1 VVGHNY
7 GDLSADHY
15 MDMLDDLINKDGY
28 TLDYI
33 RSRRLSM
40 DHCGVYPRPDQLPR
54 MKKFGIYLS
63 CGSGEL
69 TRSWPW
75 VEKYGLK
82 YQDWVS
88 PVKSALDAGIRVVFE
103 TEGYVTDGLF
113 TSFTPFITR
122 KNDLGKL
129 VSPQNAVDRNVV
141 IKMATS
147 WSAEYVLK
155 EDKIGTLAKGKW
167 ADFLVLNKDYF
178 TVPVEEIDTIYPIVT
193 VVGGKIRYAR
203 ADAAPALGIDP
214 VGAQIRYGWETGK
227 QRRLD
232 PGN

>member
-1 VVGHNY
+1 
-7 GDLSADHY
+7 
-15 MDMLDDLINKDGY
+15 
-28 TLDYI
+28 
-33 RSRRLSM
+33 
-40 DHCGVYPRPDQLPR
+40 
-54 MKKFGIYLS
+54 
-63 CGSGEL
+63 
-69 TRSWPW
+69 

-82 YQDWVS
+82 YADWIS
-88 PVKSALDAGIRVVFE
+88 PVKSSLDAGIRVVFE

-113 TSFTPFITR
+113 SSFTPFITR
-122 KNDLGKL
+122 KNDLGKI

-141 IKMATS
+141 MKMATS

-178 TVPVEEIDTIYPIVT
+178 TVPVEEIDKIYPIVT

-203 ADAAPALGIDP
+203 SDAAPALGIEA
-214 VGAQIRYGWETGK
+214 VGQQIRYGWETGK
-227 QRRLD
+227 ERRLE